1 MSNGKINILL
11 AKNHVVVRESIRR
24 FLEREAN
31 FEVVGEAGD
40 GEEAVQMASQL
51 KPDVIVMDI
60 SMPKLNGIEATKQ
73 IKALQPSAV
82 VLILTAYDYEQYIF
96 PLLEAGAAGYLL
108 KDVSGRE
115 LVSAIQTVYRGEA
128 VLHPAV
134 ARKVMERLRQPKVEP
149 TGERASDLLTERETS
164 ILKMAARGMSNND
177 IAQELH
183 LSVRTIESHLG
194 SIFNKLRVGSRTE
207 AVIQAMKRGW
217 FTLKELA
224 KVNVKTLLSKDGLR
238 LAKEVRRRLVGGEA
252 VAQPYEQH
260 LVRKDGTEATLMLT
274 TSPIFSDGQL
284 IAF

>member
-1 MSNGKINILL
+1 MKKITILL
-11 AKNHVVVRESIRR
+11 AENHVVVRESIRR

-40 GEEAVQMASQL
+40 GEEAVKMVSQL

-108 KDVSGRE
+108 KDVSSRE
-115 LVSAIQTVYRGEA
+115 LVSAIQTVYKGEA

-134 ARKVMERLRQPKVEP
+134 ARKVMERLRQTKVEP
-149 TGERASDLLTERETS
+149 TGERALDLLTEREIT
-164 ILKMAARGMSNND
+164 ILKMAARGMSNSD

-194 SIFNKLRVGSRTE
+194 SIFNKLGVGSRTE
-207 AVIQAMKRGW
+207 AVIQAMKKGW
-217 FTLKELA
+217 FTLEELA
-224 KVNVKTLLSKDGLR
+224 
-238 LAKEVRRRLVGGEA
+238 
-252 VAQPYEQH
+252 
-260 LVRKDGTEATLMLT
+260 
-274 TSPIFSDGQL
+274 
-284 IAF
+284 

>member
-1 MSNGKINILL
+1 MKKITILL
-11 AKNHVVVRESIRR
+11 AENHVVVRESIRR

-108 KDVSGRE
+108 KDVSSRE
-115 LVSAIQTVYRGEA
+115 LVSAIQTVHKGEA

-134 ARKVMERLRQPKVEP
+134 ARKVMERLRQTKVEP
-149 TGERASDLLTERETS
+149 TGERALDLLTKREIT

-194 SIFNKLRVGSRTE
+194 SIFNKLGVGSRTE
-207 AVIQAMKRGW
+207 AVIQAMKKGW
-217 FTLKELA
+217 FTLEELA
-224 KVNVKTLLSKDGLR
+224 
-238 LAKEVRRRLVGGEA
+238 
-252 VAQPYEQH
+252 
-260 LVRKDGTEATLMLT
+260 
-274 TSPIFSDGQL
+274 
-284 IAF
+284 